1 MNINLSPIFDVS
13 NNDSNVNSANEY
25 VNMLA
30 SNGYFPLITCSELD
44 LTSALEVRT
53 RDDLFGFFNLL

>member
-30 SNGYFPLITCSELD
+30 SNGYFPLITFLH
-44 LTSALEVRT
+44 V
-53 RDDLFGFFNLL
+53 LLQYLLQ